1 MQRLDKTYYEKLNR
15 KVKKYGYTVMSV
27 VSDEPRNEDH
37 AAYCYTI
44 GLSNYG
50 FAEIMFAD
58 CFYDDVIMATD
69 MILECV
75 KNGHRPNIGQI
86 ILTENGRFK
95 LTSLLPGIK
104 EEISEQALF
113 YFELFR
119 KCQTDYG
126 LVYLAKEDE
135 FGVFPDEKIFRKSK
149 HINQC
154 FFEHCTSQ
162 SKPLVMLEAVA
173 IN

>member
-1 MQRLDKTYYEKLNR
+1 MRRLDKTYYQKLHR
-15 KVKKYGYTVMSV
+15 KIKQYGYTVMSV

-58 CFYDDVIMATD
+58 CFYDDVIVAAD
-69 MILECV
+69 MIFECV

-119 KCQTDYG
+119 KRETNYD

-135 FGVFPDEKIFRKSK
+135 WGLFPDEKVFAKSK
-149 HINQC
+149 HINQR
-154 FFEHCTSQ
+154 FFEQ
-162 SKPLVMLEAVA
+162 SVSTTKPLVLALPEV